1 VKRLMNRLLLVGCAL
16 LVAGAAMAAAE
27 KPGDTGVQKFGS
39 RIKVK
44 KSLDIAE
51 LAKDPGQFSGKKV
64 RIEGTVKDVCQ
75 GKGCWVEV
83 EASGASFLARSL
95 NEKVLLP
102 KDCKGWSIVVQG
114 VVRAL
119 PAAAKEEAKAGAV
132 AEGHAC
138 PAPQWVLDTQG
149 VELKEPAVQ

>member
-1 VKRLMNRLLLVGCAL
+1 MTKLMRRLLLAGCAL
-16 LVAGAAMAAAE
+16 LVAGAALAAAE

-44 KSLDIAE
+44 KSVDVAA
-51 LAKDPGQFSGKKV
+51 LAQDPGQFSGKKV

-83 EASGASFLARSL
+83 EAGGASFMARSL
-95 NEKVLLP
+95 DEKVLVP

-114 VVRAL
+114 VVKAL
-119 PAAAKEEAKAGAV
+119 PRAAKEEAV
-132 AEGHAC
+132 PEGHAC
-138 PAPQWVLDTQG
+138 PRPEWVLATQG
-149 VELKEPAVQ
+149 VELRQPAAQ